1 MDFVI
6 DKSVPI
12 ELLSDLR
19 VEKSSI
25 DRFFV
30 ATKKKKI
37 PTRYFRFFFFFSL
50 SQFESASYFF
60 FPLANSL
67 LICSFLDNEVDN
79 KIKKEMEEE
88 EEKNLT

>member
-37 PTRYFRFFFFFSL
+37 PTRYFRFFFFFFSL
-50 SQFESASYFF
+50 AILVSILFL
-60 FPLANSL
+60 FPPS
-67 LICSFLDNEVDN
+67 
-79 KIKKEMEEE
+79 
-88 EEKNLT
+88 